1 VDAAPVIPL
10 VVALGLG
17 LLLYLL
23 IGHVE
28 RHGSSRLGLDGGV
41 VVAADDSRLRAPTLR
56 SSRLGLVGRPDHLL
70 RSGDALIPVEQKP
83 SARRVQ
89 PSHVMQIAAQCLLVE
104 ETYGVRPPFG
114 IVVLAGG
121 TRAKV
126 SFTPDLERRLLSTM
140 ADMRELVASQA
151 EPGPR
156 WVAPKCQAC
165 SFVETCWE

>member
-1 VDAAPVIPL
+1 MIPL
-10 VVALGLG
+10 GLALCLA

-23 IGHVE
+23 IVYVE
-28 RHGSSRLGLDGGV
+28 RQGRSRLGLDGGV
-41 VVAADDSRLRAPTLR
+41 VVAADDSRVGVPTLR

-83 SARRVQ
+83 SARRLQ

-104 ETYGVRPPFG
+104 ETYGARPPFG

-121 TRAKV
+121 TRMKV
-126 SFTPDLERRLLSTM
+126 SFTPDVERSLLRTM
-140 ADMRELVASQA
+140 ADMRELVATQA

-165 SFVETCWE
+165 GFVRKS

>member
-1 VDAAPVIPL
+1 
-10 VVALGLG
+10 
-17 LLLYLL
+17 
-23 IGHVE
+23 
-28 RHGSSRLGLDGGV
+28 
-41 VVAADDSRLRAPTLR
+41 
-56 SSRLGLVGRPDHLL
+56 
-70 RSGDALIPVEQKP
+70 
-83 SARRVQ
+83 
-89 PSHVMQIAAQCLLVE
+89 MQIAAQCLLVE

-140 ADMRELVASQA
+140 ADMRELLASQA
-151 EPGPR
+151 EPGPP

>member
-1 VDAAPVIPL
+1 MIPL
-10 VVALGLG
+10 VLALGLA
-17 LLLYLL
+17 LVLYLL
-23 IGHVE
+23 IVRVE
-28 RHGSSRLGLDGGV
+28 RQGRSRLGLDGGV
-41 VVAADDSRLRAPTLR
+41 VVAADDSRLGVPTLR

-70 RSGDALIPVEQKP
+70 RSGDALIPVEHKP
-83 SARRVQ
+83 SARRLQ

-121 TRAKV
+121 TRAEV
-126 SFTPDLERRLLSTM
+126 SFTPDLERRLLQTM
-140 ADMRELVASQA
+140 SQMRELVATQA

-165 SFVETCWE
+165 SFVQTCWE

>member
-1 VDAAPVIPL
+1 SACWCLPTAGRYWSAMDSAPVIPL
-10 VVALGLG
+10 GLALGLA

-23 IGHVE
+23 IGHLE
-28 RHGSSRLGLDGGV
+28 RAGRSRLGLDGGV
-41 VVAADDSRLRAPTLR
+41 VVAADDSRLEVPTLR

-114 IVVLAGG
+114 IVVLA
-121 TRAKV
+121 
-126 SFTPDLERRLLSTM
+126 
-140 ADMRELVASQA
+140 
-151 EPGPR
+151 
-156 WVAPKCQAC
+156 
-165 SFVETCWE
+165 

>member
-1 VDAAPVIPL
+1 VTPL
-10 VVALGLG
+10 VLALGLAI
-17 LLLYLL
+17 LLYLL
-23 IGHVE
+23 VGRVE
-28 RHGSSRLGLDGGV
+28 RQGRSRLGLDGGV
-41 VVAADDSRLRAPTLR
+41 VVAADDSRLRVPTLR

-126 SFTPDLERRLLSTM
+126 SFTPDLERRLLSTI

>member
-1 VDAAPVIPL
+1 MIPL
-10 VVALGLG
+10 VLALGLG

-23 IGHVE
+23 FGHVE
-28 RHGSSRLGLDGGV
+28 RQRRSRLGLDGGL
-41 VVAADDSRLRAPTLR
+41 VVAADDSRLGAPTLR

-70 RSGDALIPVEQKP
+70 RSGDALIPVDQKP

-121 TRAKV
+121 TGAKV
-126 SFTPDLERRLLSTM
+126 SFTPDVERRLLRTK
-140 ADMRELVASQA
+140 AQMRELVATQA
-151 EPGPR
+151 KPGPR
-156 WVAPKCQAC
+156 RVAPKCQAC

>member
-1 VDAAPVIPL
+1 
-10 VVALGLG
+10 
-17 LLLYLL
+17 
-23 IGHVE
+23 
-28 RHGSSRLGLDGGV
+28 
-41 VVAADDSRLRAPTLR
+41 
-56 SSRLGLVGRPDHLL
+56 
-70 RSGDALIPVEQKP
+70 
-83 SARRVQ
+83 
-89 PSHVMQIAAQCLLVE
+89 MQVAAQCLLVE

-126 SFTPDLERRLLSTM
+126 SFTPDLERRLLRTM
-140 ADMRELVASQA
+140 ADMRELVATQA

>member
-1 VDAAPVIPL
+1 MIPL
-10 VVALGLG
+10 VLALGLA

-23 IGHVE
+23 FGHVE
-28 RHGSSRLGLDGGV
+28 RQRRSRLGLDGGL
-41 VVAADDSRLRAPTLR
+41 VVAADDSRLKVPTLR

-83 SARRVQ
+83 SARRLQ

-121 TRAKV
+121 IRAKV
-126 SFTPDLERRLLSTM
+126 SFSPDLERRLLQTM
-140 ADMRELVASQA
+140 AQMRELVATQA

>member
-1 VDAAPVIPL
+1 MIPL
-10 VVALGLG
+10 VLALGLG

-23 IGHVE
+23 FGHVE
-28 RHGSSRLGLDGGV
+28 RQGRSRLGLDGGL
-41 VVAADDSRLRAPTLR
+41 VVAADDSGLGAPTLR

-70 RSGDALIPVEQKP
+70 RSGDALIPVDQKP

-121 TRAKV
+121 TGAKV
-126 SFTPDLERRLLSTM
+126 SFTPDVERRLLRTK
-140 ADMRELVASQA
+140 AQMRELVATQA
-151 EPGPR
+151 KPGPR
-156 WVAPKCQAC
+156 RVAPKCQAC

>member
-1 VDAAPVIPL
+1 
-10 VVALGLG
+10 
-17 LLLYLL
+17 
-23 IGHVE
+23 
-28 RHGSSRLGLDGGV
+28 
-41 VVAADDSRLRAPTLR
+41 
-56 SSRLGLVGRPDHLL
+56 
-70 RSGDALIPVEQKP
+70 
-83 SARRVQ
+83 
-89 PSHVMQIAAQCLLVE
+89 MQIAAQCLLVE

-140 ADMRELVASQA
+140 ADMRELVATQA

-165 SFVETCWE
+165 SFVQTCWE